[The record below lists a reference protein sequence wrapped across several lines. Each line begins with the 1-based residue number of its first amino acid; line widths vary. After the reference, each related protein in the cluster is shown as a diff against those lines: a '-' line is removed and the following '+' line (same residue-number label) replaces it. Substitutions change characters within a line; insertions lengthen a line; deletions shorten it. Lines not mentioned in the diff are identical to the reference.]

1 MICQQD
7 NEKFY
12 GYRSMRSFCGIYS
25 PVCSYP
31 IERRAGSG
39 TVPGYQRFVTY
50 LYLYEEGKK
59 LESCGFAKVEIRQE
73 QCRIQLQVKGIRK
86 ETVDVY
92 LLDQNAAEPEGILIG
107 SMQSRNG
114 VAEQTFFCN
123 RDDVGESG
131 YSMGQMRGIYI
142 PLEYAEF
149 VASQWDDEVTAW
161 GRFHPW
167 SPKAE
172 EGADHIDTPE
182 TGTGDATAVSEAE
195 AERSSDRE
203 AVAEASVNVE
213 IGTTAGKNERN
224 SGGEADGIEK
234 QMMHQDRKEMGG
246 ELHAT
251 QASASMPHPLQKN
264 WVQQWERFT
273 AAHPLLCPFDEDDH
287 VYAVKLKLQD
297 FTILPKR
304 YQYLAN
310 NHFLLHGY
318 FSYEMI
324 LFGYMEE
331 EKRRWFLG
339 VPGVFSNQ
347 EQLLAGIFG
356 FSEFR
361 TKQETRQKTGEF
373 GYWCRYLD

>member
-1 MICQQD
+1 M
-7 NEKFY
+7 
-12 GYRSMRSFCGIYS
+12 
-25 PVCSYP
+25 
-31 IERRAGSG
+31 
-39 TVPGYQRFVTY
+39 PGYQRFVTY
-50 LYLYEEGKK
+50 LFLYEEEKK
-59 LESCGFAKVEIRQE
+59 LENCGFAKVEVRQD
-73 QCRIQLQVKGIRK
+73 QCRIQLQVKGIRQ
-86 ETVDVY
+86 ESVDVY
-92 LLDQNAAEPEGILIG
+92 LLNQNVMEPEGVLLG
-107 SMQSRNG
+107 SMQTKNG

-123 RDDVGESG
+123 SNHVGESE
-131 YSMGQMRGIYI
+131 YAIGQMRGIYI
-142 PLEYAEF
+142 PLEHAEF
-149 VASQWDDEVTAW
+149 VASQWDDEVTVW

-167 SPKAE
+167 CPKVEESSAE
-172 EGADHIDTPE
+172 ELSESMDIVENAENSDTE
-182 TGTGDATAVSEAE
+182 V
-195 AERSSDRE
+195 
-203 AVAEASVNVE
+203 VAEIIS
-213 IGTTAGKNERN
+213 NEN
-224 SGGEADGIEK
+224 EENSSGGAEGVETRAK
-234 QMMHQDRKEMGG
+234 HQNNVAQENEEQRAGNDSGS

-251 QASASMPHPLQKN
+251 QTSAAMAHPLQLS

-310 NHFLLHGY
+310 NNFLLHGY
-318 FSYEMI
+318 FNYEMI

-356 FSEFR
+356 FPEFR
-361 TKQETRQKTGEF
+361 TKQVTRQKTGEF

>member
-1 MICQQD
+1 M
-7 NEKFY
+7 
-12 GYRSMRSFCGIYS
+12 
-25 PVCSYP
+25 
-31 IERRAGSG
+31 
-39 TVPGYQRFVTY
+39 PGYQRFVTY
-50 LYLYEEGKK
+50 LFLYEEEKK
-59 LESCGFAKVEIRQE
+59 LENCGFAKVEIRQD

-86 ETVDVY
+86 ENMDVY
-92 LLDQNAAEPEGILIG
+92 LLNQNVTEPEGILLG
-107 SMQSRNG
+107 SMQTRNG

-123 RDDVGESG
+123 SNHVGESG
-131 YSMGQMRGIYI
+131 YAIGQMRGIYI
-142 PLEYAEF
+142 PLEHAEF
-149 VASQWDDEVTAW
+149 VASQWDDEVTVW
-161 GRFHPW
+161 GRFRPW
-167 SPKAE
+167 SPKE
-172 EGADHIDTPE
+172 ESPTVDSSKTMEVVEKNKSSDADMGVE
-182 TGTGDATAVSEAE
+182 TIASENE
-195 AERSSDRE
+195 INSGSKAER
-203 AVAEASVNVE
+203 
-213 IGTTAGKNERN
+213 
-224 SGGEADGIEK
+224 IEK
-234 QMMHQDRKEMGG
+234 RTVHQNSQTAEKRNQNSKTAEKGKTRIAPEESRDEIDG

-251 QASASMPHPLQKN
+251 QTSAAMVHPLQMS

-310 NHFLLHGY
+310 NNFLLHGY
-318 FSYEMI
+318 FNYEMV

-356 FSEFR
+356 FPEFR
-361 TKQETRQKTGEF
+361 TKQVTRQKTGEF